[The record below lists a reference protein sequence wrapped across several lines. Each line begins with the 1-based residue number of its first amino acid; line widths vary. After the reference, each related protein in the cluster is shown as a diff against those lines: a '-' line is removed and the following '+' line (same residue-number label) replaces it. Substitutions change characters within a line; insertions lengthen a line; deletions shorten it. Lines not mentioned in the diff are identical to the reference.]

1 MVLLSESYSM
11 VQYSNLPLNPHQFS
25 VCFVFLVGIYL
36 EGMQVEMKFR
46 VISRKGGKVLKFL
59 TLNTKENSFLCIQ
72 RLFHLSSWVFQ
83 SLMCIQTTWS
93 SWWNEDS
100 DSVHLEWGPAFYTAP
115 RWCQFCWSQSNLDR
129 QGSIL
134 FLNTIIIFTIL

>member
-1 MVLLSESYSM
+1 MMRKVATVIQTVFLHTQAKICLYYLAAASDVKHQMVLLSESYSM

-59 TLNTKENSFLCIQ
+59 TLNTKENSFLCIKTFSP
-72 RLFHLSSWVFQ
+72 LILGFSKFNVYTNHLKF
-83 SLMCIQTTWS
+83 LMK
-93 SWWNEDS
+93 
-100 DSVHLEWGPAFYTAP
+100 
-115 RWCQFCWSQSNLDR
+115 
-129 QGSIL
+129 
-134 FLNTIIIFTIL
+134 